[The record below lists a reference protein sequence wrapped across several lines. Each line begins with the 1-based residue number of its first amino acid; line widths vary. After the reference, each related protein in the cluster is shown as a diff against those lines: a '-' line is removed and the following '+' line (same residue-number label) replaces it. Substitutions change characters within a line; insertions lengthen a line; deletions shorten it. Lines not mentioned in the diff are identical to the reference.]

1 MKNYLKYIGI
11 SACVMFLS
19 CEPEFDD
26 QVQENDIYVSG
37 DADFSNFVSVGNSL
51 TSGYADNALYV
62 QGQKNSFPNTMASKF
77 ALVGGGEF
85 KQPLMAD
92 NLGGLLLGGQQIA
105 DNRLVLS
112 VTSGE
117 PSPEILAGTPE
128 TEITD
133 KLTGTYN
140 NMGVPGAKSFHL
152 VAPGYGNPAGIATG
166 QANPYFSRFASS
178 ESATVIEDAAA
189 QNPSFFS
196 LWIGNNDILSFATS
210 GGLGVDQTGNLDP
223 TTYGSED
230 ITDPNVFASVYND
243 LLGALTANASGGVV
257 FNIPDV
263 TNIPFFTTVPN
274 NALAL
279 DQAQAQGLTGFF
291 QAFTGIAT
299 QALIQ
304 QGVPPAQAQALAS
317 QYEITFNEG
326 PNKFLI
332 AVEESQEN
340 PFGFRQMTD
349 EELLLLTIDQGA
361 LQNSGYGSVTLSP
374 EVMQVLGILQQGGT
388 PTPQQAAL
396 VLDAVNPIADKD
408 ALDTDE
414 IQMVQAAKESYNA
427 TIEGLAQA
435 NGLAFVDVDALMEE
449 VSTTGIVYESGIMTS
464 TFATGGAFSLDGVHL
479 TPRGY
484 AFIASEA
491 IRSINATYDSTV
503 PTVNIG
509 NFGTVTY
516 SDQVQ

>member
-11 SACVMFLS
+11 SACAMFLS
-19 CEPEFDD
+19 CEPEFDN

-51 TSGYADNALYV
+51 TSGYADNALYI
-62 QGQKNSFPNTMASKF
+62 QGQENSFPNIMATKF
-77 ALVGGGEF
+77 ELVGGGEF
-85 KQPLMAD
+85 KQPMMED
-92 NLGGLLLGGQQIA
+92 NLGGLLLSGQQITK
-105 DNRLVLS
+105 NRLVLS
-112 VTSGE
+112 VTTGS
-117 PSPEILAGTPE
+117 PSPAILAGSPQ
-128 TEITD
+128 TEITN
-133 KLTGTYN
+133 KLSGPFN
-140 NMGVPGAKSFHL
+140 NMGVPGAKSYHL
-152 VAPGYGNPAGIATG
+152 VAPGYGNVAGIDSG
-166 QANPYFSRFASS
+166 QANPYFARFASS
-178 ESATVIEDAAA
+178 ESASVIEDAAS

-210 GGLGVDQTGNLDP
+210 GGIGVDQAGNLDP
-223 TTYGSED
+223 STYGPND

-243 LLGALTANASGGVV
+243 LLNALNANASGGVV

-279 DQAQAQGLTGFF
+279 EAAQAQGLTGFF
-291 QAFTGIAT
+291 QAFAGIAT

-304 QGVPPAQAQALAS
+304 QGVPAAQAQALAS
-317 QYEITFNEG
+317 QYAIEFSEG
-326 PNKFLI
+326 PNRFLI
-332 AVEESQEN
+332 SVEPSQQN
-340 PFGFRQMTD
+340 PFGFRQMTK
-349 EELLLLTIDQGA
+349 EELLVLTIDQAA
-361 LQNSGYGSVTLSP
+361 LQNDGYGSVALTP

-388 PTPQQAAL
+388 PTPQQAML
-396 VLDAVNPIADKD
+396 VLDAVNPIEDKD

-414 IQMVQAAKESYNA
+414 IAMVQTAKESFNA

-435 NGLAFVDVDALMEE
+435 NGLAFVDVDELMKE
-449 VSTTGIVYESGIMTS
+449 VSSTGIVYESGIMTS
-464 TFATGGAFSLDGVHL
+464 TFVTGGAFSLDGVHL

-491 IRSINATYDSTV
+491 IRSINNTYGSTV

-509 NFGTVTY
+509 NFGTVTF
-516 SDQVQ
+516 SDDVQ